1 MTKLVEK
8 FERETVE
15 RELRKAQTLK
25 EEYENFKL
33 RMEMHKSK

>member
-8 FERETVE
+8 FEREAVE

-25 EEYENFKL
+25 EEDENFKL